1 MLKPTIVS
9 LLIVGSTLLSSSVL
23 GSNELTECK
32 KESIK
37 YKDKGNSKYAWLY
50 VTNSNKQK
58 VEVVIENSWD
68 YQGRKSETKV
78 IKLSS
83 KEEKNV
89 FNFDRVQNPKS
100 KVLSCIFI

>member
-1 MLKPTIVS
+1 MLQFKRLKLSVFTCI
-9 LLIVGSTLLSSSVL
+9 LLSSSVFADD
-23 GSNELTECK
+23 ELAGCK
-32 KESIK
+32 NESIK
-37 YKDKGNSKYAWLY
+37 YKNKGNSQYSWFY

-83 KEEKNV
+83 KQEKNV
-89 FNFDRVQNPKS
+89 FNFPRNQNPKS
-100 KVLSCIFI
+100 KVLSCTFI